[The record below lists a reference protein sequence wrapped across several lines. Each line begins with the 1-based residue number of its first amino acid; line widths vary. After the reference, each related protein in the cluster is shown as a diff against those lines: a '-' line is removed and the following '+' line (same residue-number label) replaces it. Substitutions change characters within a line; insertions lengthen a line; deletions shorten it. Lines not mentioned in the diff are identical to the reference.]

1 MVNDVVTSMFAF
13 SKWGCRLNDGL
24 RSQQH
29 LPGSQMD
36 SGLVGEKT
44 LDAS

>member
-1 MVNDVVTSMFAF
+1 VVNDVIMSMFALLN
-13 SKWGCRLNDGL
+13 WGCRLNDGL
-24 RSQQH
+24 RSQH